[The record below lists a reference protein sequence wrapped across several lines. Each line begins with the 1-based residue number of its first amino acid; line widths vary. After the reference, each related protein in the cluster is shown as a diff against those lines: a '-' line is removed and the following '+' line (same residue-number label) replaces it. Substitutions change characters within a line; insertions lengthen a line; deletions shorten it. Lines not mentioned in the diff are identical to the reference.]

1 MRTFLLTSMLLMAS
15 LLATA
20 QPIYKTVDDEGHVSY
35 SDKPP
40 RGNQPPESPE
50 LPPVNSVP
58 EQAVPSGRPSDSEAD
73 ATPQLQYSI
82 EIVAPQPD
90 SSVPP
95 GQRDL
100 PISVDLQPV
109 LLPEHTLVYY
119 LDDEP
124 VAEIRSTQ
132 HIVRE
137 IYRGTHSV
145 RVEVLDARG
154 RVLGATNPV
163 TIHVHRPSVTPRR
176 GG

>member
-1 MRTFLLTSMLLMAS
+1 MRTFLLTSTLLMAS

-20 QPIYKTVDDEGHVSY
+20 QTIYKTVDDEGRVSY

-40 RGNQPPESPE
+40 RGAQRPDTPE

-58 EQAVPSGRPSDSEAD
+58 EQALPYGRPSDPEAD
-73 ATPQLQYSI
+73 STSQVQYSI

-100 PISVDLQPV
+100 AISVNLQPA

-145 RVEVLDARG
+145 RVEVLDAQG
-154 RVLGATNPV
+154 QVLGATNPV
-163 TIHVHRPSVTPRR
+163 TIHVHRPSVIPRR